1 MLHKECVIGACGFGS
16 LRGSTRVYRVAEGL
30 RSGAM
35 ASTQELLQLGC
46 TLAIG
51 LIMNRRGN
59 PLNKPTEA
67 NSRVNQCS
75 KLTGCWC

>member
-46 TLAIG
+46 TLAIVEIG

-59 PLNKPTEA
+59 PIVRRPAMPALE
-67 NSRVNQCS
+67 
-75 KLTGCWC
+75 